1 MDLLPDREPA
11 TVEAW
16 LARHPGVEIVAR
28 DRDGGYGRAV
38 SRALPNAVQVAD
50 RWHLL
55 DNCGKAFLA
64 AVRRSMPGIRKAFGS
79 RAIDPDLLTGAER
92 LLYEGF
98 QRRQQTNSTVRR
110 MAGDGVPIKQIVRM
124 TGLSRNLVRQILRGE
139 REDAFRLRQSSL
151 EPWLPRLTREW
162 EGGCRNGA
170 ELWRRLR
177 AEGFGGSLRVIG
189 EWATRQRRAE
199 ASAYSAPARCPSAR
213 RIARMMTT
221 ARDRLSRSDAVT
233 VARIEAAVP
242 DLAAASAL
250 AGRFV
255 NMVRNGEHDNLE
267 DWLSEAEGSL
277 LASLARGLNADRH
290 AVLAALREPWSNGQ
304 TEGQINKLKALK
316 RQMYGR
322 ANLDLLR
329 ARLVAAA

>member
-1 MDLLPDREPA
+1 
-11 TVEAW
+11 
-16 LARHPGVEIVAR
+16 
-28 DRDGGYGRAV
+28 
-38 SRALPNAVQVAD
+38 
-50 RWHLL
+50 
-55 DNCGKAFLA
+55 
-64 AVRRSMPGIRKAFGS
+64 
-79 RAIDPDLLTGAER
+79 
-92 LLYEGF
+92 
-98 QRRQQTNSTVRR
+98 
-110 MAGDGVPIKQIVRM
+110 M

-199 ASAYSAPARCPSAR
+199 ASAYSAPGRCPSAR
-213 RIARMMTT
+213 RVARMMTT
-221 ARDRLSRSDAVT
+221 ARDRLSRSDAVS

-267 DWLSEAEGSL
+267 DWLSEAEDSL

-304 TEGQINKLKALK
+304 TEGQINKLRALK

-322 ANLDLLR
+322 ASLDLLR
-329 ARLVAAA
+329 ARLVPAA

>member
-1 MDLLPDREPA
+1 MPD
-11 TVEAW
+11 
-16 LARHPGVEIVAR
+16 
-28 DRDGGYGRAV
+28 
-38 SRALPNAVQVAD
+38 
-50 RWHLL
+50 
-55 DNCGKAFLA
+55 
-64 AVRRSMPGIRKAFGS
+64 IRKAFGS

-177 AEGFGGSLRVIG
+177 AEGFGGSLRVVG

-199 ASAYSAPARCPSAR
+199 VSAYSAPGRCPSAR
-213 RIARMMTT
+213 RIACMMTT
-221 ARDRLSRSDAVT
+221 VRDRLSRSDAVT

-255 NMVRNGEHDNLE
+255 NMVRNGEHDHLE
-267 DWLSEAEGSL
+267 EWLSEAKGSL

>member
-1 MDLLPDREPA
+1 M
-11 TVEAW
+11 
-16 LARHPGVEIVAR
+16 
-28 DRDGGYGRAV
+28 
-38 SRALPNAVQVAD
+38 PN
-50 RWHLL
+50 
-55 DNCGKAFLA
+55 
-64 AVRRSMPGIRKAFGS
+64 IRKVFGS
-79 RAIDPDLLTGAER
+79 RAIDPELLTGAER

-98 QRRQQTNSTVRR
+98 QRRQQTNLTVQR
-110 MAGDGVPIKQIVRM
+110 MAGDGVAIKQIVRM
-124 TGLSRNLVRQILRGE
+124 AGLSRNLVRQILRGG
-139 REDAFRLRQSSL
+139 REDAFRLQQSSL
-151 EPWLPRLTREW
+151 EPWLPWLTKEW
-162 EGGCRNGA
+162 EGGYRNGA

-177 AEGFGGSLRVIG
+177 AEGFKGSLRVVG

-199 ASAYSAPARCPSAR
+199 ASAYSPPSRCPSAR
-213 RIARMMTT
+213 RIVRMMTT
-221 ARDRLSRSDAVT
+221 ARYRLSRSDAVT
-233 VARIEAAVP
+233 VARMEAAVP

-255 NMVRNGEHDNLE
+255 NIVKNGEHDDLD

-329 ARLVAAA
+329 ARLVVAA

>member
-1 MDLLPDREPA
+1 
-11 TVEAW
+11 
-16 LARHPGVEIVAR
+16 
-28 DRDGGYGRAV
+28 
-38 SRALPNAVQVAD
+38 
-50 RWHLL
+50 
-55 DNCGKAFLA
+55 
-64 AVRRSMPGIRKAFGS
+64 
-79 RAIDPDLLTGAER
+79 
-92 LLYEGF
+92 
-98 QRRQQTNSTVRR
+98 

-177 AEGFGGSLRVIG
+177 AEGFGGSLRVVG

-199 ASAYSAPARCPSAR
+199 ASAYSAPGRCPSAR

-221 ARDRLSRSDAVT
+221 TRDRLSRSDAVSS
-233 VARIEAAVP
+233 ARIEAAVP

-250 AGRFV
+250 AERFV

-267 DWLSEAEGSL
+267 DWLSEAEDSL

-290 AVLAALREPWSNGQ
+290 AVLAALREPWFNGQ

-322 ANLDLLR
+322 ASLDLLR